1 MKIDAQCVLFDLD
14 GTLVDTAPDLIGA
27 LNRLRTEQ
35 ELPPL
40 PEPQLRPMASLG
52 AAGLL
57 KAGLNLQADQAG
69 FEEAR
74 ERFLTLYARHIADRS
89 RVFDGLTELL
99 DTLKQQGRHWGV
111 VTNKPGYL
119 TWPLLRALDLE
130 EKAVSIVAGDCAGVA
145 KPDPAPMRLALQ
157 RSGMPVEHCVM
168 VGDDRRDIVAAQ
180 AVGMRSVAVG
190 WGYHPSEDPPQ
201 TWAADAYAE
210 TPADLRLL
218 LG

>member
-1 MKIDAQCVLFDLD
+1 MHAQCVLFDLD

-27 LNRLRTEQ
+27 LNRLRAEQ
-35 ELPPL
+35 RLDAL
-40 PEPQLRPMASLG
+40 PEAQLRPMASLG

-57 KAGLNLQADQAG
+57 KAGLNLQADQPG
-69 FEEAR
+69 FEAAR
-74 ERFLTLYARHIADRS
+74 ERFLELYAQHIADHS
-89 RVFDGLTELL
+89 RLFDGMAELL

-111 VTNKPGYL
+111 VTNKPGNL

-130 EKAVSIVAGDCAGVA
+130 EATACIVAGDCAGVA

-157 RSGMPVEHCVM
+157 RSGMTVADCVM

-180 AVGMRSVAVG
+180 AVGMRSIAVG
-190 WGYHPSEDPPQ
+190 WGYHPSDDPPQ

-210 TPADLRLL
+210 SPADLHLI